1 MNGEFVNSSGRP
13 VHYQIVGFTRT
24 GASPQQGERT
34 MYTSIKTAALSALVG
49 LGTLAAIPAHADS
62 LYLGFGNNQDPRF
75 GVYAGDDGYRRD
87 YRRDDRRDD
96 WRRGCS
102 PDRALDKAER
112 MGLRRARIVDVNRR
126 VVKVVGRQYGDRVV
140 VVFANER
147 GCPIINR

>member
-1 MNGEFVNSSGRP
+1 
-13 VHYQIVGFTRT
+13 
-24 GASPQQGERT
+24 
-34 MYTSIKTAALSALVG
+34 MYTTIKTAALSALVG